1 MVFAILQMT
10 FVSLVTI
17 SAEFMTIPASA
28 ETTFGGSCRKAR
40 ASAPFDTSIRVVRY
54 EPVNVVTAL
63 AVMHFT
69 LLGIM
74 VGTVSALAG
83 RVGALSKNFSGMV
96 GASNVVAVM
105 VSALAGRV
113 GALSRNFCGMV
124 VASCVVVR
132 TIGALA
138 VRASAQAGRVGALAV
153 RVGAQAGAISV
164 VLGLV

>member
-40 ASAPFDTSIRVVRY
+40 ASAPFDTSIRFVRY
-54 EPVNVVTAL
+54 EPVRVVTAL
-63 AVMHFT
+63 AVMYFT
-69 LLGIM
+69 LLRIM
-74 VGTVSALAG
+74 AG
-83 RVGALSKNFSGMV
+83 RVGAL
-96 GASNVVAVM
+96 AR
-105 VSALAGRV
+105 RV
-113 GALSRNFCGMV
+113 GALSRKFCGMV

-138 VRASAQAGRVGALAV
+138 VRASALAVMVGALAV
-153 RVGAQAGAISV
+153 MVGAQAGAISV
-164 VLGLV
+164 VSVLV

>member
-28 ETTFGGSCRKAR
+28 ETTFGCSCRKAR

-54 EPVNVVTAL
+54 EPVRVVTAL
-63 AVMHFT
+63 AVMYFT
-69 LLGIM
+69 LLRIM
-74 VGTVSALAG
+74 AG
-83 RVGALSKNFSGMV
+83 RVGAL
-96 GASNVVAVM
+96 AR
-105 VSALAGRV
+105 RV
-113 GALSRNFCGMV
+113 GALSRKFCGMV

-138 VRASAQAGRVGALAV
+138 VRASALAVMVGALAV
-153 RVGAQAGAISV
+153 MVGAQAGAISV
-164 VLGLV
+164 VSVLV

>member
-28 ETTFGGSCRKAR
+28 ETTLAARVGRHEHPHRPIR
-40 ASAPFDTSIRVVRY
+40 ASVSSDTSIRVVRY

-74 VGTVSALAG
+74 VGAVSALA
-83 RVGALSKNFSGMV
+83 R
-96 GASNVVAVM
+96 
-105 VSALAGRV
+105 RV
-113 GALSRNFCGMV
+113 GALSRKFCGMV
-124 VASCVVVR
+124 GASCVVVR
-132 TIGALA
+132 TIGA
-138 VRASAQAGRVGALAV
+138 QAG
-153 RVGAQAGAISV
+153 RVGAQAGAISAV
-164 VLGLV
+164 SVLV

>member
-40 ASAPFDTSIRVVRY
+40 ASAPSDTSIRFVRY

-69 LLGIM
+69 LLRIM
-74 VGTVSALAG
+74 AG
-83 RVGALSKNFSGMV
+83 RVGALVRTVGALSRKFCGMV
-96 GASNVVAVM
+96 GASCVVAVM
-105 VSALAGRV
+105 V
-113 GALSRNFCGMV
+113 GA
-124 VASCVVVR
+124 
-132 TIGALA
+132 
-138 VRASAQAGRVGALAV
+138 
-153 RVGAQAGAISV
+153 
-164 VLGLV
+164 